1 MSSCSKYIVW
11 YGCLN
16 ALRIAYMPCFG
27 LLVCPTHPGDRY
39 GQVTARIKKQRVEGR
54 TRAGRDKHFHL
65 LKDFLVKHG
74 AMTAGGQWV
83 PGRRRFV
90 ANFAECPSPFDGGKF
105 SSTVKDGFHQKGTY
119 AILCRVTA
127 SPPHTHTKMP
137 LACRAAANPPPG
149 LSTQQIDP
157 GKMENIT
164 YCPLLTLKGQIL
176 FHQTMQR
183 VRTVQE

>member
-16 ALRIAYMPCFG
+16 ALRIAYMPCLG

-39 GQVTARIKKQRVEGR
+39 GQVTARIKKQRVEGK

-90 ANFAECPSPFDGGKF
+90 ANFAECPSPLDGGK
-105 SSTVKDGFHQKGTY
+105 SSSAVKDGFHQKGTY

-127 SPPHTHTKMP
+127 SPPTHTPKCP
-137 LACRAAANPPPG
+137 WHVGQQLTPPP
-149 LSTQQIDP
+149 D
-157 GKMENIT
+157 
-164 YCPLLTLKGQIL
+164 CPLSRLTLERWR
-176 FHQTMQR
+176 TS
-183 VRTVQE
+183 RTVPC